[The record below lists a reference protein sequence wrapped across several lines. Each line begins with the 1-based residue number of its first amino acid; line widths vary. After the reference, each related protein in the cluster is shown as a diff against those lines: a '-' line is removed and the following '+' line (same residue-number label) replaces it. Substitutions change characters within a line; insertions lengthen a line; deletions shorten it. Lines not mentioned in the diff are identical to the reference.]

1 MGNWFVGFPFVTT
14 DPLPTPPDDFTRFH
28 GDDLHV
34 TLAFLGGCGE
44 GAARAAWRATL
55 EAVAAGLLVR
65 RRVTLG
71 EVVPLGPTHRFS
83 ALSARLHDGRAQ
95 VEAAMTRTRDP
106 ICDAAGAARELRPAL
121 AHVTLARPARGASAE
136 RRDEGL
142 AWAAALDLRAIGADL
157 GEVSLYARADL
168 GAGARFRRIET
179 LRLP

>member
-1 MGNWFVGFPFVTT
+1 MGNWFVGFPFVTS
-14 DPLPTPPDDFTRFH
+14 DPLPEPPADFTRFH

-83 ALSARLHDGRAQ
+83 ALSARLDEGRAE

-121 AHVTLARPARGASAE
+121 AHVTLARPARGASPE
-136 RRDEGL
+136 RRNEGL
-142 AWAAALDLRAIGADL
+142 AWAAALDLRAVRAEL
-157 GEVSLYARADL
+157 AQVALYARADP
-168 GAGARFRRIET
+168 GAEARFRRIET
-179 LRLP
+179 LLLP